1 MDETDHGLTPRIA
14 DLKVRLARLARHVAV
29 ASCQRRS
36 EADLVLDTVGDRQA
50 EVRVEALRRF
60 QVGVTGRIQK

>member
-1 MDETDHGLTPRIA
+1 SIFNVITGSVVLMNQHG
-14 DLKVRLARLARHVAV
+14 LARLARHVAV